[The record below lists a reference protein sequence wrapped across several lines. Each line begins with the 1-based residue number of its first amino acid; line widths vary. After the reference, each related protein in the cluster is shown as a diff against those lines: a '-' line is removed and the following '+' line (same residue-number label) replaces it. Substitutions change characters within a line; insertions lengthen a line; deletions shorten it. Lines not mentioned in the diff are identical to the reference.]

1 MKRLSAIILIICLC
15 FASFTSCSENTEKK
29 SDDEAIQEAVLEEFM
44 KISEVPRESGQV
56 KAISSYLR
64 SWAKENGLKATRDK
78 AYNVIIEKPAS
89 QGYEEAPLTI
99 LQCNMDM
106 ITAVSEGVAYDPLN
120 DSIKFEDNGETITA
134 KGTSLGSDSG
144 IGIATALYVLK
155 NAVNHGP
162 LRVIFTANAE
172 TNMSGAKGLD
182 SKYLDGDYLINLDWE
197 KDGSVCI
204 GSAGSYAFKMT
215 RDITWV
221 QPKNTIPYQIAITG
235 LKGGNSGKAI
245 DEGGANAIKVIGETL
260 ANIQGEGIL
269 FELAGIIGGTSVD
282 AIPTDAQAVILINE
296 SDEKK
301 FTTAINK
308 AADKFKEDYGNEEK
322 SYTFTALETTMP
334 DKVVTLEDESAII
347 SFIYGIVNGVQ
358 TRSENSSNNLLDSSS
373 NLGIVSTA
381 SGDFSGE
388 VYARSSSLEGA
399 QEIIKSHQLIANMC
413 DLTYNYKPVI
423 PAWTAKEKENRKL
436 VDTLT
441 SIYKKQYDKSMKVV
455 TTHTEYECGWFAEKN
470 PDLEI
475 VSIGPLVKYANS
487 PSETLTLSSVSK
499 PANLVLLFLEQSKPE
514 NQE

>member
-15 FASFTSCSENTEKK
+15 LASFTSCSENKEKK
-29 SDDEAIQEAVLEEFM
+29 ADDEIVQEAILDEFM
-44 KISEVPRESGQV
+44 RISEVPRESGQV

-64 SWAKENGLKATRDK
+64 SWANENGLKAIRDK

-106 ITAVSEGVAYDPLN
+106 VTAVSDGVVYDPLN
-120 DSIKFEDNGETITA
+120 DSIKFENNGETITA

-144 IGIATALYVLK
+144 IGIATALYILK
-155 NAVNHGP
+155 SAVNHGP

-172 TNMSGAKGLD
+172 TNMSGSKGLD
-182 SKYLDGDYLINLDWE
+182 PKYLDGDYLINLDWE
-197 KDGSVCI
+197 KDNSICI

-215 RDITWV
+215 RDITWT
-221 QPKNTIPYQIAITG
+221 QPKNTVPYRIAITG

-260 ANIQGEGIL
+260 ANIQGESIL

-282 AIPTDAQAVILINE
+282 TIPTDAEAVIIINE
-296 SDEKK
+296 SDKKK
-301 FTTAINK
+301 FTTVFNK
-308 AADKFKEDYGNEEK
+308 AADKFKEAYGNEERA
-322 SYTFTALETTMP
+322 YTFTALETTMP

-358 TRSENSSNNLLDSSS
+358 THSENSSSLLDSSS
-373 NLGIVSTA
+373 NLGLISTA

-423 PAWTAKEKENRKL
+423 PAWTAKDKENRKL
-436 VDTLT
+436 VNTLT
-441 SIYKKQYDKSMKVV
+441 GIYKKQYNKSMKAV

-475 VSIGPLVKYANS
+475 VSIGPQVNAANS
-487 PSETLTLSSVSK
+487 PEETLTIASISK
-499 PANLVLLFLEQSKPE
+499 PANLVMLFLEQNKPE
-514 NQE
+514 TAK